1 MKLTN
6 ITAQEPAGRRIERQ
20 VTEGEVRRAVAD
32 ILQGNVLCSLATVT
46 PDARAHISTAHF
58 CCSDDLKLYFL
69 SHPRSTHC
77 QNLAANSSCA
87 VAVFSSSEWLK
98 PGAGVQLFGTCIAA
112 EDEEATKAEELYA
125 RRFCRYRDWKA
136 TRPGGIGSE
145 YRFYVFTV
153 LRLKVLD
160 EANIGDG
167 VLVSA
172 ATVRT

>member
-6 ITAQEPAGRRIERQ
+6 ITAHDPAGRRIERQ
-20 VTEGEVRRAVAD
+20 VTGEELRRAVAD

-58 CCSDDLKLYFL
+58 CCSDDLELYFL

-77 QNLAANSSCA
+77 RNLAANSSCA
-87 VAVFSSSEWLK
+87 VTVFSPSEWLE

-112 EDEEATKAEELYA
+112 ERGEATKAEELYS
-125 RRFCRYRDWKA
+125 RRFSRYRPWKA
-136 TRPGGIGSE
+136 TRAGDIASE
-145 YRFYVFTV
+145 YRFYAFAV
-153 LRLKVLD
+153 LTLKVLD

-172 ATVRT
+172 AVVRM